1 MADTENTCAMTTFIY
16 LFIFFH
22 QGREQSWQEQD
33 FLPQEAEIYTL

>member
-1 MADTENTCAMTTFIY
+1 MADTENTCAMTTFI
-16 LFIFFH
+16 LFYFFFH